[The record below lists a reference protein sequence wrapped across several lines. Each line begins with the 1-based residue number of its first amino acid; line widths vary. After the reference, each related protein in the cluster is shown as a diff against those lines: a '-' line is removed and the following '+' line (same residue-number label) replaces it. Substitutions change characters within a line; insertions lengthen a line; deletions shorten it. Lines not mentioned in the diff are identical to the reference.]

1 MLETKNLRFK
11 YDDDSELS
19 FPDIKT
25 SKENLLILGAS
36 GVGKTTFLHLL
47 SGLLKPLEGEIDL
60 IGTPISKLT
69 MTEMDRFRGK
79 NIGIVF
85 QKPHFI
91 NSLTV
96 KENLQLAQ
104 YISKKIDKTRINSL
118 LESLGIE
125 DKANKKTL
133 NLSQG
138 EKQRV
143 SIARTLIMKPKFVVC
158 DEPTSMLDVSI
169 RISIMDLM
177 LNLAKDLEVSYLYI
191 THDLAVARYMCN
203 RIAVMFNGKIVEIG
217 ETEELLQNPVHP
229 YTKRLISSIPIPDP
243 TYKRE
248 QYKVNFDE
256 LDNIISKN
264 PNEKMVDIGGGHLVA
279 THDTKDFLIES

>member
-1 MLETKNLRFK
+1 MLEPKNLRFK
-11 YDDDSELS
+11 YDNNLELN

-47 SGLLKPLEGEIDL
+47 SGLLKPINGEIDL
-60 IGTPISKLT
+60 LGTKISKLK
-69 MTEMDRFRGK
+69 MSEMDRFRGK

-104 YISKKIDKTRINSL
+104 YISKKNDKNRIQSL

-125 DKANKKTL
+125 DKANKKTQ

-138 EKQRV
+138 ERQRV
-143 SIARTLIMKPKFVVC
+143 SIALAIVNSPKLILA
-158 DEPTSMLDVSI
+158 DEPTSSLD
-169 RISIMDLM
+169 DLNCDKVINI
-177 LNLAKDLEVSYLYI
+177 LKNQASKYKAKLIII
-191 THDLAVARYMCN
+191 THDY
-203 RIAVMFNGKIVEIG
+203 
-217 ETEELLQNPVHP
+217 
-229 YTKRLISSIPIPDP
+229 RL
-243 TYKRE
+243 K
-248 QYKVNFDE
+248 KHF
-256 LDNIISKN
+256 KN
-264 PNEKMVDIGGGHLVA
+264 TLS
-279 THDTKDFLIES
+279 L

>member
-11 YDDDSELS
+11 YDNNLELN
-19 FPDIKT
+19 FPNIKT

-47 SGLLKPLEGEIDL
+47 SGLLKPMDGEIDL
-60 IGTPISKLT
+60 LGTKISRLK
-69 MTEMDRFRGK
+69 MSEMDRFRGK

-104 YISKKIDKTRINSL
+104 YISKKNDKNRIQSL

-125 DKANKKTL
+125 DKANKKTQ

-143 SIARTLIMKPKFVVC
+143 SIALAIVNSPKLILA
-158 DEPTSMLDVSI
+158 DEPTSSLD
-169 RISIMDLM
+169 DLNCDKVINI
-177 LNLAKDLEVSYLYI
+177 LKNQASKYKAKLIII
-191 THDLAVARYMCN
+191 THDY
-203 RIAVMFNGKIVEIG
+203 
-217 ETEELLQNPVHP
+217 
-229 YTKRLISSIPIPDP
+229 RL
-243 TYKRE
+243 K
-248 QYKVNFDE
+248 KHF
-256 LDNIISKN
+256 KN
-264 PNEKMVDIGGGHLVA
+264 TLS
-279 THDTKDFLIES
+279 L

>member
-11 YDDDSELS
+11 YDNNLELN

-47 SGLLKPLEGEIDL
+47 SGLLKPINGEIDL
-60 IGTPISKLT
+60 LGTKISKLK
-69 MTEMDRFRGK
+69 MSEMDRFRGK

-104 YISKKIDKTRINSL
+104 YISKKSDKNRIQSL

-125 DKANKKTL
+125 DKANKKTQ

-143 SIARTLIMKPKFVVC
+143 SIALAIVNSPKLILA
-158 DEPTSMLDVSI
+158 DEPTSSLD
-169 RISIMDLM
+169 DLNCDKVINI
-177 LNLAKDLEVSYLYI
+177 LKNQASKYKAKLIII
-191 THDLAVARYMCN
+191 THDY
-203 RIAVMFNGKIVEIG
+203 
-217 ETEELLQNPVHP
+217 
-229 YTKRLISSIPIPDP
+229 RL
-243 TYKRE
+243 K
-248 QYKVNFDE
+248 KHF
-256 LDNIISKN
+256 KN
-264 PNEKMVDIGGGHLVA
+264 TLS
-279 THDTKDFLIES
+279 L

>member
-11 YDDDSELS
+11 YDNNLELN

-47 SGLLKPLEGEIDL
+47 SGLLKPINGEIDL
-60 IGTPISKLT
+60 LGTEISQLK
-69 MTEMDRFRGK
+69 MSEMDRFRGK

-104 YISKKIDKTRINSL
+104 YISKKSNKNRIQSL

-125 DKANKKTL
+125 DKANKKTQ

-143 SIARTLIMKPKFVVC
+143 SIALAIVNSPKLILA
-158 DEPTSMLDVSI
+158 DEPTSSLD
-169 RISIMDLM
+169 DLNCDKVINI
-177 LNLAKDLEVSYLYI
+177 LKNQASKYKAKLIII
-191 THDLAVARYMCN
+191 THDY
-203 RIAVMFNGKIVEIG
+203 
-217 ETEELLQNPVHP
+217 
-229 YTKRLISSIPIPDP
+229 RL
-243 TYKRE
+243 K
-248 QYKVNFDE
+248 KHF
-256 LDNIISKN
+256 KN
-264 PNEKMVDIGGGHLVA
+264 TLS
-279 THDTKDFLIES
+279 L

>member
-1 MLETKNLRFK
+1 MLDTKNLRFN
-11 YDDDSELS
+11 YDNNLELN

-47 SGLLKPLEGEIDL
+47 SGLLKPMNGEIDL
-60 IGTPISKLT
+60 LGTKISNLK
-69 MTEMDRFRGK
+69 MSEMDRFRGK

-104 YISKKIDKTRINSL
+104 YISKKSDKNRIQSL

-125 DKANKKTL
+125 DKANKKTQ

-143 SIARTLIMKPKFVVC
+143 SIALAIVNSPKLILA
-158 DEPTSMLDVSI
+158 DEPTSSLD
-169 RISIMDLM
+169 DLNCDKVINI
-177 LNLAKDLEVSYLYI
+177 LKNQASKYKAKLIII
-191 THDLAVARYMCN
+191 THD
-203 RIAVMFNGKIVEIG
+203 
-217 ETEELLQNPVHP
+217 H
-229 YTKRLISSIPIPDP
+229 RL
-243 TYKRE
+243 K
-248 QYKVNFDE
+248 KHF
-256 LDNIISKN
+256 KN
-264 PNEKMVDIGGGHLVA
+264 TLS
-279 THDTKDFLIES
+279 L

>member
-11 YDDDSELS
+11 YDNNLELN

-25 SKENLLILGAS
+25 SKENLLILGRS

-47 SGLLKPLEGEIDL
+47 SGLLKPINGEIDL
-60 IGTPISKLT
+60 LGTKISKLK
-69 MTEMDRFRGK
+69 MSEMDQFRGK

-104 YISKKIDKTRINSL
+104 YISKKSDKSRIQSL

-125 DKANKKTL
+125 DKANKKTQ

-143 SIARTLIMKPKFVVC
+143 SIALAIVNSPKLILA
-158 DEPTSMLDVSI
+158 DEPTSSLD
-169 RISIMDLM
+169 DLNCDKVINI
-177 LNLAKDLEVSYLYI
+177 LKNQASKYKAKLIII
-191 THDLAVARYMCN
+191 THDY
-203 RIAVMFNGKIVEIG
+203 
-217 ETEELLQNPVHP
+217 
-229 YTKRLISSIPIPDP
+229 RL
-243 TYKRE
+243 K
-248 QYKVNFDE
+248 KHF
-256 LDNIISKN
+256 KN
-264 PNEKMVDIGGGHLVA
+264 TLS
-279 THDTKDFLIES
+279 L

>member
-11 YDDDSELS
+11 YDNNLELN
-19 FPDIKT
+19 FPNIKT

-47 SGLLKPLEGEIDL
+47 SGLLKPMDGEIDL
-60 IGTPISKLT
+60 LGTKISRLK
-69 MTEMDRFRGK
+69 MSEMDRFRGK

-104 YISKKIDKTRINSL
+104 YISKKSDKNRVQSL

-125 DKANKKTL
+125 DKANKKTQ

-143 SIARTLIMKPKFVVC
+143 SIALAIVNSPKLILA
-158 DEPTSMLDVSI
+158 DEPTSSLD
-169 RISIMDLM
+169 DLNCDKVINI
-177 LNLAKDLEVSYLYI
+177 LKNQASKYKAKLIII
-191 THDLAVARYMCN
+191 THDY
-203 RIAVMFNGKIVEIG
+203 
-217 ETEELLQNPVHP
+217 
-229 YTKRLISSIPIPDP
+229 RL
-243 TYKRE
+243 K
-248 QYKVNFDE
+248 KHF
-256 LDNIISKN
+256 KN
-264 PNEKMVDIGGGHLVA
+264 TLS
-279 THDTKDFLIES
+279 L

>member
-11 YDDDSELS
+11 YDNDSELS

-69 MTEMDRFRGK
+69 KSEMDRFRGK

-143 SIARTLIMKPKFVVC
+143 AIALAIVNSPKLILA
-158 DEPTSMLDVSI
+158 DEPTSSLD
-169 RISIMDLM
+169 DLNCDKVI
-177 LNLAKDLEVSYLYI
+177 NLLKDQAAKYKAKLIII
-191 THDLAVARYMCN
+191 THDY
-203 RIAVMFNGKIVEIG
+203 
-217 ETEELLQNPVHP
+217 
-229 YTKRLISSIPIPDP
+229 RL
-243 TYKRE
+243 K
-248 QYKVNFDE
+248 KHF
-256 LDNIISKN
+256 KN
-264 PNEKMVDIGGGHLVA
+264 TLS
-279 THDTKDFLIES
+279 L

>member
-69 MTEMDRFRGK
+69 MSEMDRFRGK

-118 LESLGIE
+118 LGSLGIE

-143 SIARTLIMKPKFVVC
+143 SIALAIVNSPKLILA
-158 DEPTSMLDVSI
+158 DEPTSSLD
-169 RISIMDLM
+169 DLNCDKVI
-177 LNLAKDLEVSYLYI
+177 NLLKDQAAKYKAKLIII
-191 THDLAVARYMCN
+191 THDY
-203 RIAVMFNGKIVEIG
+203 
-217 ETEELLQNPVHP
+217 
-229 YTKRLISSIPIPDP
+229 RL
-243 TYKRE
+243 K
-248 QYKVNFDE
+248 KHF
-256 LDNIISKN
+256 KN
-264 PNEKMVDIGGGHLVA
+264 TLS
-279 THDTKDFLIES
+279 L

>member
-60 IGTPISKLT
+60 IGTTISKLT

-143 SIARTLIMKPKFVVC
+143 AIALAIVNSPKLILA
-158 DEPTSMLDVSI
+158 DEPTSSLD
-169 RISIMDLM
+169 DLNCDKVI
-177 LNLAKDLEVSYLYI
+177 NLLKDQAARYKAKLIII
-191 THDLAVARYMCN
+191 THDY
-203 RIAVMFNGKIVEIG
+203 
-217 ETEELLQNPVHP
+217 
-229 YTKRLISSIPIPDP
+229 RL
-243 TYKRE
+243 K
-248 QYKVNFDE
+248 KHF
-256 LDNIISKN
+256 KN
-264 PNEKMVDIGGGHLVA
+264 TLS
-279 THDTKDFLIES
+279 L

>member
-11 YDDDSELS
+11 YDNDSELS

-47 SGLLKPLEGEIDL
+47 SGLLKPLDGEIDL

-69 MTEMDRFRGK
+69 MSEMDRFRGK

-96 KENLQLAQ
+96 KENLQLVQ

-118 LESLGIE
+118 LESLGIK

-143 SIARTLIMKPKFVVC
+143 AIALAIVNSPKLILA
-158 DEPTSMLDVSI
+158 DEPTSSLD
-169 RISIMDLM
+169 DLNCDKVI
-177 LNLAKDLEVSYLYI
+177 NLLKNQAAKYKAKLIII
-191 THDLAVARYMCN
+191 THDY
-203 RIAVMFNGKIVEIG
+203 
-217 ETEELLQNPVHP
+217 
-229 YTKRLISSIPIPDP
+229 RL
-243 TYKRE
+243 K
-248 QYKVNFDE
+248 KHF
-256 LDNIISKN
+256 KN
-264 PNEKMVDIGGGHLVA
+264 TLS
-279 THDTKDFLIES
+279 L

>member
-1 MLETKNLRFK
+1 MLETKNLKFK

-19 FPDIKT
+19 FPNINT

-47 SGLLKPLEGEIDL
+47 SGLLHPLEGEIDL

-69 MTEMDRFRGK
+69 MSEMDRFRGK

-104 YISKKIDKTRINSL
+104 YISKKIDKTRISSL

-143 SIARTLIMKPKFVVC
+143 AIALAIVNSPKLILA
-158 DEPTSMLDVSI
+158 DEPTSSLD
-169 RISIMDLM
+169 DLNCDKVN
-177 LNLAKDLEVSYLYI
+177 NLLKDQAAKYKAKLIII
-191 THDLAVARYMCN
+191 THDY
-203 RIAVMFNGKIVEIG
+203 
-217 ETEELLQNPVHP
+217 
-229 YTKRLISSIPIPDP
+229 RL
-243 TYKRE
+243 K
-248 QYKVNFDE
+248 KHF
-256 LDNIISKN
+256 KN
-264 PNEKMVDIGGGHLVA
+264 TLS
-279 THDTKDFLIES
+279 L

>member
-11 YDDDSELS
+11 YDDDSVLS

-69 MTEMDRFRGK
+69 MSEMDRFRGK

-104 YISKKIDKTRINSL
+104 YISKKIDKTRISSL
-118 LESLGIE
+118 LESLGIV

-143 SIARTLIMKPKFVVC
+143 AIALAIVNSPKLILA
-158 DEPTSMLDVSI
+158 DEPTSSLD
-169 RISIMDLM
+169 DLNCNKVI
-177 LNLAKDLEVSYLYI
+177 NLLKNQAAKYKAKLIII
-191 THDLAVARYMCN
+191 THDY
-203 RIAVMFNGKIVEIG
+203 
-217 ETEELLQNPVHP
+217 
-229 YTKRLISSIPIPDP
+229 RL
-243 TYKRE
+243 K
-248 QYKVNFDE
+248 KHF
-256 LDNIISKN
+256 KN
-264 PNEKMVDIGGGHLVA
+264 TLS
-279 THDTKDFLIES
+279 L

>member
-11 YDDDSELS
+11 YDNNLELN

-47 SGLLKPLEGEIDL
+47 SGLLKPINGEINL
-60 IGTPISKLT
+60 LGTKISKLK
-69 MTEMDRFRGK
+69 MSEMDRFRGK

-104 YISKKIDKTRINSL
+104 YISKKSDKNRIQSL

-125 DKANKKTL
+125 DKANKKTQ

-143 SIARTLIMKPKFVVC
+143 SIALAIVNSPKLILA
-158 DEPTSMLDVSI
+158 DEPTSSLD
-169 RISIMDLM
+169 DLNCEKVINI
-177 LNLAKDLEVSYLYI
+177 LKNQASKYKAKLIII
-191 THDLAVARYMCN
+191 THDY
-203 RIAVMFNGKIVEIG
+203 
-217 ETEELLQNPVHP
+217 
-229 YTKRLISSIPIPDP
+229 RL
-243 TYKRE
+243 K
-248 QYKVNFDE
+248 KHF
-256 LDNIISKN
+256 KN
-264 PNEKMVDIGGGHLVA
+264 TLS
-279 THDTKDFLIES
+279 L

>member
-1 MLETKNLRFK
+1 MLGTKNLRFK
-11 YDDDSELS
+11 YDNNLELN

-47 SGLLKPLEGEIDL
+47 SGLLKPMNGEIDL
-60 IGTPISKLT
+60 LGTKISNLK
-69 MTEMDRFRGK
+69 MSEMDRFRGK

-104 YISKKIDKTRINSL
+104 YISKKNDKNRIQSL

-125 DKANKKTL
+125 DKANKKTQ

-143 SIARTLIMKPKFVVC
+143 SIALAIVNSPKLILA
-158 DEPTSMLDVSI
+158 DEPTSSLD
-169 RISIMDLM
+169 DLNCDKVINI
-177 LNLAKDLEVSYLYI
+177 LKNQASKYKAKLIII
-191 THDLAVARYMCN
+191 THDY
-203 RIAVMFNGKIVEIG
+203 
-217 ETEELLQNPVHP
+217 
-229 YTKRLISSIPIPDP
+229 RL
-243 TYKRE
+243 K
-248 QYKVNFDE
+248 KHF
-256 LDNIISKN
+256 KN
-264 PNEKMVDIGGGHLVA
+264 TLS
-279 THDTKDFLIES
+279 L

>member
-11 YDDDSELS
+11 YDDDSVLS

-69 MTEMDRFRGK
+69 MSEMDRFRGK

-104 YISKKIDKTRINSL
+104 YISKKIDKTRISSL

-143 SIARTLIMKPKFVVC
+143 AIALAIVNSPKLILA
-158 DEPTSMLDVSI
+158 DEPTSSLDDLNCDKV
-169 RISIMDLM
+169 ISLLKDQA
-177 LNLAKDLEVSYLYI
+177 AKYKAKLIII
-191 THDLAVARYMCN
+191 THDY
-203 RIAVMFNGKIVEIG
+203 
-217 ETEELLQNPVHP
+217 
-229 YTKRLISSIPIPDP
+229 RL
-243 TYKRE
+243 K
-248 QYKVNFDE
+248 KHF
-256 LDNIISKN
+256 KN
-264 PNEKMVDIGGGHLVA
+264 TLS
-279 THDTKDFLIES
+279 L